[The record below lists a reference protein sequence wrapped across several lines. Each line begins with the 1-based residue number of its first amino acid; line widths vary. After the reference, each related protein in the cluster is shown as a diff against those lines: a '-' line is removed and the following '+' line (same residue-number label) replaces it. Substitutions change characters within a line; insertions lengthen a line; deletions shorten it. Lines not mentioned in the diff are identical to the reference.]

1 MNILPNIS
9 KINERCL
16 YKKMQT
22 YINNVLSK
30 YQCWFRKGF
39 HAQYCLLSTI
49 EKWKESVDN
58 GGTFD
63 VLMTDLSKAHEL
75 LIAKLDAYDFYIKS
89 MKFNNTCQTEN
100 KGLKKVRQT
109 VPGKKI
115 FMEFDRD
122 QSFVRLF
129 SISFFVTYCI
139 SSKASQ

>member
-1 MNILPNIS
+1 M
-9 KINERCL
+9 
-16 YKKMQT
+16 
-22 YINNVLSK
+22 
-30 YQCWFRKGF
+30 
-39 HAQYCLLSTI
+39 I